1 MRDNIILVKSKNIA
15 ARVIDDETVL
25 MPIAGS
31 SKDICAIFTLNKSG
45 SVIWSLIDGK
55 KTIGQIKVSILANY
69 TVTPKKLK
77 KDISQFLI
85 DLKKIAAIKQL

>member
-1 MRDNIILVKSKNIA
+1 MRDDIILVKNKNIA
-15 ARVIDDETVL
+15 ARVIDDATVL
-25 MPIAGS
+25 MPISAS

-55 KTIGQIKVSILANY
+55 RTLGQSKASILANY

-77 KDISQFLI
+77 TDIEQLLI

>member
-25 MPIAGS
+25 MPISGS
-31 SKDICAIFTLNKSG
+31 SKDICAIFTLNRSG
-45 SVIWSLIDGK
+45 SVIWSFIDGK
-55 KTIGQIKVSILANY
+55 RTLGQIKASILADY
-69 TVTPKKLK
+69 SVTPKKLK
-77 KDISQFLI
+77 KDINQFLK